1 MMWGVPVFLFF
12 GNSSPPWL
20 NTQRPDEISANDRSV
35 SSVFI
40 TIKDIT
46 AGERYG
52 ASGLKA

>member
-1 MMWGVPVFLFF
+1 MWVVPVFLFF

-20 NTQRPDEISANDRSV
+20 NTQRPDEISANVRSV